1 MNQYKLNDTYKPVSE
16 ATKQHSTR
24 NESNALQNWREK
36 MVERKKHQGY
46 ISKESFIFALY
57 SVRTVVIQQH
67 TVIPIHVQLP
77 KNIILRRKLILPYK
91 N

>member
-1 MNQYKLNDTYKPVSE
+1 MQACDRMGHSNAGLPIQLTIYIYHSRLNQYKLNDTYKPVSE

-46 ISKESFIFALY
+46 ISKESFIFAF
-57 SVRTVVIQQH
+57 IQY
-67 TVIPIHVQLP
+67 VQ
-77 KNIILRRKLILPYK
+77 
-91 N
+91 

>member
-1 MNQYKLNDTYKPVSE
+1 LNQYKLNDTYKPVSE

-46 ISKESFIFALY
+46 ISKESFILALY
-57 SVRTVVIQQH
+57 SVDIQ
-67 TVIPIHVQLP
+67 
-77 KNIILRRKLILPYK
+77 
-91 N
+91 

>member
-1 MNQYKLNDTYKPVSE
+1 LNHYKLNDTYKPVSE

-46 ISKESFIFALY
+46 ISKESFI
-57 SVRTVVIQQH
+57 IE
-67 TVIPIHVQLP
+67 
-77 KNIILRRKLILPYK
+77 
-91 N
+91 

>member
-46 ISKESFIFALY
+46 ISKESFIFY
-57 SVRTVVIQQH
+57 SVVIQQH
-67 TVIPIHVQLP
+67 TVIPIHVRLP